1 MKKIEFIDVH
11 VHGFL
16 KPADKHR
23 FKENITV
30 LIDQGL
36 EKIIITALPYHNFDY
51 HLKLSLAPDHI
62 QPVIGTDNVDETTL
76 LADWTREYGFDKIQR
91 YHVGSAFNGESED
104 NQECGKQ
111 SVSGL
116 AR

>member
-51 HLKLSLAPDHI
+51 HLI
-62 QPVIGTDNVDETTL
+62 TG
-76 LADWTREYGFDKIQR
+76 
-91 YHVGSAFNGESED
+91 
-104 NQECGKQ
+104 
-111 SVSGL
+111 
-116 AR
+116 